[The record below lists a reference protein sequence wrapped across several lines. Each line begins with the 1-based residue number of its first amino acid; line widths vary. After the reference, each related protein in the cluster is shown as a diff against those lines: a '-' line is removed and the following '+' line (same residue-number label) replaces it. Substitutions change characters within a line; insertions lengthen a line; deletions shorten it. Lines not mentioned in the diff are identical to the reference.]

1 MPSEKTHKENAT
13 HRSHSHSSRSTS
25 SPMEYGKVT
34 RGYPGHIQNN
44 GYGNAVMQ
52 SMSSSPN
59 IQLKKDE
66 EENVQLKEE
75 GSKAKENNTGLPD
88 DLKAGVENLS
98 GISMNDVK
106 VHYNSDKP
114 AQMQAHAYA
123 QGTDIHMAP
132 GQEKHLP
139 HEAWHVVQ
147 QKQGRV
153 QPTMQM
159 KNKVDVNDDDGL
171 EHEADV
177 IGKKA
182 IQVSSSQLP
191 VQKKENTLGTKVVQR
206 NKKSTKVLKAKNMAE
221 PKVGQQNIELAMGI
235 HDDLEKIYNE
245 EMKVDQM
252 DDDIA
257 RNHYNG
263 AVCLGGIIL
272 PPMRGYKNLKKLI
285 KSCEMVNIGKGA
297 MKRGIYELLN
307 EDLKKRIIAN
317 TLATMEQANQLEYLK
332 ESGFA
337 GEEDTGWKVVV
348 EVHYY
353 RERPTEN
360 NVFHKDTLGTTLF
373 VNLNYLN
380 KKKVIG
386 PEYVVNPAEN
396 KDHMANIAESLPK
409 EFLKDRKTVMS
420 QLKEPEIIDVV
431 EIPEYGFVSFV
442 DEAINH
448 SSPTTE
454 HRKVKG
460 SDIHKYLKA
469 NNAKYDTYKAAYGKW
484 SNQMVKLKK
493 FKSYLPAGEKTD
505 GLHWLDI
512 FKHIEDGDSLYDRN
526 QIRFEDKS
534 QAVLKDADIDLLV
547 HMGAHENFGQVSI
560 PKVDRSNMT
569 TDDRP
574 LKRRMSMILDSD
586 NDFSKDKE
594 SGGRRSFF
602 RTWVRAERVKTVEE
616 DILKPN
622 WKWDQQTDMKME
634 IATSSSSS
642 SSETGEKEKGKEIS

>member
-1 MPSEKTHKENAT
+1 MPSEKTYKENAT
-13 HRSHSHSSRSTS
+13 HRSNSHSSRSIS
-25 SPMEYGKVT
+25 NAMEYGKINGV
-34 RGYPGHIQNN
+34 YPEHIQND

-59 IQLKKDE
+59 IQMKKSE
-66 EENVQLKEE
+66 EENIQLKGE
-75 GSKAKENNTGLPD
+75 GSQAKENNTGLPH
-88 DLKAGVENLS
+88 DLKSGVENLS

-159 KNKVDVNDDDGL
+159 KNKLGINDDDGL

-177 IGKKA
+177 MGEKSL
-182 IQVSSSQLP
+182 QSSDSSQLP
-191 VQKKENTLGTKVVQR
+191 IQKKDSKGGAKVVQR
-206 NKKSTKVLKAKNMAE
+206 NKKSTKVFKENNMAE
-221 PKVGQQNIELAMGI
+221 PKVGQQDIELAMGI
-235 HDDLEKIYNE
+235 HDDLEIIYNK

-257 RNHYNG
+257 RGHYNG

-272 PPMRGYKNLKKLI
+272 PPMKGYNSLNNLI

-297 MKRGIYELLN
+297 MKRGIYELLD
-307 EDLKKRIIAN
+307 EDLKKRIITN

-332 ESGFA
+332 KSDFA

-380 KKKVIG
+380 KKKLIG

-396 KDHMANIAESLPK
+396 KDHMANIAKSLPK

-420 QLKEPEIIDVV
+420 QLKEPEIIEVV

-442 DEAINH
+442 DEAIHH

-469 NNAKYDTYKAAYGKW
+469 NNAKYDTYKLAYDKW
-484 SNQMVKLKK
+484 SNQMIKLKK
-493 FKSYLPAGEKTD
+493 FKSYLAKGERTD
-505 GLHWLDI
+505 GLLWLDI

-534 QAVLKDADIDLLV
+534 QTVLKDAEINLLV
-547 HMGAHENFGQVSI
+547 HMGAHENFGEVSI

-574 LKRRMSMILDSD
+574 LNRRMSMILDSD

-602 RTWVRAERVKTVEE
+602 RTWVRAERVKTVEK

-622 WKWDQQTDMKME
+622 WKWEQQTDMIME
-634 IATSSSSS
+634 IGTSS
-642 SSETGEKEKGKEIS
+642 SSETGEKEKGIEKS